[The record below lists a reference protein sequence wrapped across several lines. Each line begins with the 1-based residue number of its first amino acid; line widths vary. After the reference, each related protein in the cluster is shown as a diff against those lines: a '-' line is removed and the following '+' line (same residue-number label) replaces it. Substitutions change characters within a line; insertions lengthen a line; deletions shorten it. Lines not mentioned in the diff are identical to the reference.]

1 MEVFSMKK
9 RVPNNHIDRKST
21 SKRRSKE
28 ITKKYG
34 QMAYILHNDP
44 DFNKEE
50 RITQQK
56 IGDMFDVSQQT
67 ISRWEHD
74 YEQDLKISV
83 LAKEVVRL
91 HRIMGI
97 NDNDIDDDY
106 NVIDIPEDDFR
117 QLPDNSEKKY

>member
-1 MEVFSMKK
+1 MKK
-9 RVPNNHIDRKST
+9 RVPANRIDRKPT

-34 QMAYILHNDP
+34 QMVYILHNDP
-44 DFNKEE
+44 DFNEEE

-91 HRIMGI
+91 HRIIGI
-97 NDNDIDDDY
+97 NDNDDDDDI
-106 NVIDIPEDDFR
+106 IDIPEDDFR
-117 QLPDNSEKKY
+117 QLPDNSKKKY